1 METLEYRLAIKADI
15 NQIAGLSRDLIEA
28 GLGWKWTPEKVL
40 ASIRS
45 KTSNVLAAR
54 IGSRVIGFGIMD
66 YYHEEAHLNL
76 LAVRPKFHK
85 QGIGKSIVNWLETC
99 ASTAGISIIYLECR
113 SNNIAAQKFYE
124 KLGYRKIKV
133 VSGYYSGVEAAVL
146 MGRDLLDSQNHG
158 HDVTYPPKSF

>member
-1 METLEYRLAIKADI
+1 METLEYRLAVKADI

-76 LAVRPKFHK
+76 LAVRPKYHL
-85 QGIGKSIVNWLETC
+85 QGIGKTLVNWLETC
-99 ASTAGISIIYLECR
+99 ADELRLRQPWTDG
-113 SNNIAAQKFYE
+113 
-124 KLGYRKIKV
+124 
-133 VSGYYSGVEAAVL
+133 GVDGARLIGFANY
-146 MGRDLLDSQNHG
+146 G
-158 HDVTYPPKSF
+158 